1 MQVSSINQDP
11 FIHVE
16 VSRFFNMKGTAFMI
30 DLFKDVVDVIVHYS
44 YSIEPF
50 FYSGGGEFIVIV
62 EVYSA

>member
-1 MQVSSINQDP
+1 
-11 FIHVE
+11 
-16 VSRFFNMKGTAFMI
+16 MI